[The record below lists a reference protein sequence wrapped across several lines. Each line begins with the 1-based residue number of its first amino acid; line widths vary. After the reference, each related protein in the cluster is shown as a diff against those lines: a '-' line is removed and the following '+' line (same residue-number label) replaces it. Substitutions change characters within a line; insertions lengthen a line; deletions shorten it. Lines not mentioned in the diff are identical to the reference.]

1 MAVLR
6 LSGKTPNEM
15 FLPLPQRGFPS
26 SSYDDAGARQRGARA
41 CMSAGLKMKSTTIE
55 PTDRG

>member
-15 FLPLPQRGFPS
+15 FLAPTLHQRGFPS
-26 SSYDDAGARQRGARA
+26 SNYDDAGARQPGVRVCTSTRPKVGA
-41 CMSAGLKMKSTTIE
+41 I
-55 PTDRG
+55 